1 MGDGRTFIKR
11 EHDSNKVLD
20 ISSNFK
26 MSRFYFINFIINLS
40 YSTRINLIESDCNTT
55 KYTHK
60 IYPFE
65 QKVEN

>member
-26 MSRFYFINFIINLS
+26 MSLFYIINLIC
-40 YSTRINLIESDCNTT
+40 STRINLIESDCNTK

-60 IYPFE
+60 TYTI
-65 QKVEN
+65 